1 MATGRRS
8 VLCRGKGR
16 RLRVPPLFRLFSAVI
31 GGRSFSRSSAPLVTS
46 EKKTSGHA
54 VSSKQNRW
62 PSGFFS
68 AGGAFRRSFVSRWC
82 AHRAAGS
89 GLPLGSADHAG
100 TEAGPDFVFRQK
112 RNAALLR
119 DVFTIRGKR
128 SNIRNPFVRHRIRID
143 ATRSRTCTM
152 RRLNLSDDL
161 YGQSQVLGPASL
173 HVPG

>member
-1 MATGRRS
+1 MS
-8 VLCRGKGR
+8 GKGAAPEGSAPFPSFLRSYR
-16 RLRVPPLFRLFSAVI
+16 RPLFFEVLGPARDV
-31 GGRSFSRSSAPLVTS
+31 R
-46 EKKTSGHA
+46 KKDVRPRRFIQANSLA
-54 VSSKQNRW
+54 ERF
-62 PSGFFS
+62 FFS

-161 YGQSQVLGPASL
+161 YGQSQVLGPASR